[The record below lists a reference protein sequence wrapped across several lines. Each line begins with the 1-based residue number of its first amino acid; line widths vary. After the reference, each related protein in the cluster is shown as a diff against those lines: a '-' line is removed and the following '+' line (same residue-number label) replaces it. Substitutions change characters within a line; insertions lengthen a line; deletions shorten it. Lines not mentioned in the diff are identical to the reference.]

1 MSSLASLKLL
11 LQERRG
17 EAAAAAAESPAGC
30 IAEQHAVARPKHFG
44 SLVDQ
49 IADDLIADAEELV
62 ADADLIDDLI
72 ADIDEL
78 GRKDTS
84 GEYQRKSTSGEYQRK
99 GTSGEA
105 ESESETC
112 STMSGT
118 CSIMSDS
125 SEDDGEDN
133 FEAVKGSRF
142 RDKLSARADQFT
154 RKLEMDTV
162 KQMEHAKGSH
172 FRERLSTGIAAFAER
187 SERDC
192 ADRVKELN
200 TELFQLQET
209 MLHSP
214 KSQRKVLKAE
224 AAGVERKIDSLIPV
238 KNQP

>member
-11 LQERRG
+11 LKDRKD

-30 IAEQHAVARPKHFG
+30 TAEQHAPLNFG
-44 SLVDQ
+44 SLVDKL
-49 IADDLIADAEELV
+49 ADNLIADAEELI

-72 ADIDEL
+72 ADVDEL
-78 GRKDTS
+78 ARK
-84 GEYQRKSTSGEYQRK
+84 GTSGEYQRK

-105 ESESETC
+105 ESDSETC

-125 SEDDGEDN
+125 SEDEADN

-142 RDKLSARADQFT
+142 RDKLSARADQFS
-154 RKLEMDTV
+154 RKLEMDTL
-162 KQMEHAKGSH
+162 KQIEHTKGSH
-172 FRERLSTGIAAFAER
+172 FRQRLSTGIAAFAER
-187 SERDC
+187 SEQDC

-200 TELFQLQET
+200 TELFQLQEK

-214 KSQRKVLKAE
+214 KSRRKVLKAE
-224 AAGVERKIDSLIPV
+224 AAGLERKIDSLIPV
-238 KNQP
+238 ANQP

>member
-30 IAEQHAVARPKHFG
+30 IAEQHTVARPKHFG
-44 SLVDQ
+44 SLGDQ

-62 ADADLIDDLI
+62 ADADLIDDLV
-72 ADIDEL
+72 ADMDEL
-78 GRKDTS
+78 ARKGTS
-84 GEYQRKSTSGEYQRK
+84 GKYQRKN
-99 GTSGEA
+99 TSGEA